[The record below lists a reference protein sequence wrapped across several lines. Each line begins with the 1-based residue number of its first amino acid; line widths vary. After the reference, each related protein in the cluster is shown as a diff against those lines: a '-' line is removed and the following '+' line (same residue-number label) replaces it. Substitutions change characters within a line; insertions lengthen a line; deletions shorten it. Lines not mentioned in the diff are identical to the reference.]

1 LAIIIITTQWIKQR
15 LKKKIVIKKQI
26 VWCFTLMIVL
36 VEQVQL
42 LLAMWMKIVQM
53 DFAVKTVGVLIA
65 TVFAM
70 QTLTADHWA
79 AV

>member
-1 LAIIIITTQWIKQR
+1 
-15 LKKKIVIKKQI
+15 
-26 VWCFTLMIVL
+26 
-36 VEQVQL
+36 
-42 LLAMWMKIVQM
+42 MKIVQM

-79 AV
+79 AVWMAYAIIIDQMPVMFATTMFGALFAQVVAKNVLMDNALTE